1 MSDEGVL
8 LYFSRMS
15 SFAIFSN
22 RKELILEALAVTS
35 NLLFTFLYLNG
46 VKECFIFGLLG
57 PLLLGILCF
66 RRKLYAETFLQI
78 IYILSTII
86 GLINFSNSGF
96 TARSFSGT
104 NHLILILAGA
114 IVVFIA
120 GYFLKKK
127 TDAQMPYIDSITTVY
142 GIIGT
147 ILMMFFIHENWLYF
161 IFINAISIFLYF
173 KRRMVL
179 SSLMYLL
186 YLVMSLDG
194 YFYLGIF
201 T

>member
-1 MSDEGVL
+1 MNVKVVL
-8 LYFSRMS
+8 SYFSRMANLS
-15 SFAIFSN
+15 NFSN
-22 RKELILEALAVTS
+22 RKELILEILAVTS
-35 NLLFTFLYLNG
+35 NLLFTFLYLRG
-46 VKECFIFGLLG
+46 VKECFVFGLLG
-57 PLLLGILCF
+57 PMLLGILCF

-78 IYILSTII
+78 IYVLSTII

-96 TARSFSGT
+96 SAREFSGI
-104 NHLILILAGA
+104 NHLILISSGV
-114 IVVFIA
+114 IIVFIS
-120 GYFLKKK
+120 GYFLKKN
-127 TDAQMPYIDSITTVY
+127 TDAQLPYIDSVTTVY

-161 IFINAISIFLYF
+161 IFINAISIFMYF

-194 YFYLGIF
+194 YFYIGIF